1 MNSFVTVAAWPA
13 RIFSQNAGTLF
24 ELQNAALVGMWHA
37 EQRVLLHTGL
47 VFEDLRVA
55 ARVAVVDQRLR
66 RAVGPPKVTACSAAR
81 SSCRVISPWSSH
93 LVRNIQL
100 ERSHRCAPRRR
111 TARRSSRCSGRSTV
125 PCEVRLRHHRG
136 RAFPRRAPSLPQEPE
151 EGGTLLKDQRVFNQ
165 SSKERLY
172 REFHVFLSGHWSENQ
187 FVTPLHMACL

>member
-66 RAVGPPKVTACSAAR
+66 RDVERVLDQLQPLARGDGLDVGFALGGRFA
-81 SSCRVISPWSSH
+81 
-93 LVRNIQL
+93 
-100 ERSHRCAPRRR
+100 
-111 TARRSSRCSGRSTV
+111 SRFDLNDSQHST
-125 PCEVRLRHHRG
+125 
-136 RAFPRRAPSLPQEPE
+136 
-151 EGGTLLKDQRVFNQ
+151 
-165 SSKERLY
+165 
-172 REFHVFLSGHWSENQ
+172 
-187 FVTPLHMACL
+187 

>member
-66 RAVGPPKVTACSAAR
+66 RAVGPKVTACSAAR
-81 SSCRVISPWSSH
+81 SSRRVI
-93 LVRNIQL
+93 
-100 ERSHRCAPRRR
+100 
-111 TARRSSRCSGRSTV
+111 TARS
-125 PCEVRLRHHRG
+125 
-136 RAFPRRAPSLPQEPE
+136 
-151 EGGTLLKDQRVFNQ
+151 
-165 SSKERLY
+165 
-172 REFHVFLSGHWSENQ
+172 W
-187 FVTPLHMACL
+187 

>member
-81 SSCRVISPWSSH
+81 SSRRVISRS
-93 LVRNIQL
+93 LVVTVSMSGLPL
-100 ERSHRCAPRRR
+100 EFASRSQH
-111 TARRSSRCSGRSTV
+111 ST
-125 PCEVRLRHHRG
+125 
-136 RAFPRRAPSLPQEPE
+136 
-151 EGGTLLKDQRVFNQ
+151 
-165 SSKERLY
+165 
-172 REFHVFLSGHWSENQ
+172 
-187 FVTPLHMACL
+187 